1 MRPRRPRLATVLVAC
16 IAACLLAP
24 ATVAAKEQPP
34 KFPTQGTD
42 ALAKGVPVVSGTANS
57 ADWYTKAGMFPTGT
71 DIGSG
76 IVAQMAV
83 AAQRIGH
90 RQEAIG
96 YFEEVLRRSPGHPK
110 RGAIL
115 AQIKTL
121 RAPAAANP

>member
-1 MRPRRPRLATVLVAC
+1 MELYKRITAGELVILPDAQFTVLDVY
-16 IAACLLAP
+16 L
-24 ATVAAKEQPP
+24 
-34 KFPTQGTD
+34 
-42 ALAKGVPVVSGTANS
+42 
-57 ADWYTKAGMFPTGT
+57 
-71 DIGSG
+71 
-76 IVAQMAV
+76 QMAV